1 MKSYII
7 ALSLCALLAA
17 PVVSAQVPR
26 IRTSAPPSKTAQRES
41 DVPAQTPAA
50 SGSSS
55 QSSQPSPAGSHSFSG
70 QMSSSA
76 ANSQSGS
83 TRSGARKGGEGI
95 KDRFMAV
102 KTNLA
107 YDAFAVLNVGFEIQ
121 VSKKFSVEIPVIW
134 SLWDWKQDMGLR
146 VVAVQPEARYWFGK
160 VGCGSAVGLNLG
172 LASYN
177 FRHDDIRY
185 QNTSGRPLVS
195 AALSYTYVLPI
206 DKHWNAEFSLAV
218 GYVNTRYNR
227 YFNIDNGALIN
238 TRDRNYFGP
247 TKVGISL
254 SYRLGK

>member
-1 MKSYII
+1 MRLYII

-17 PVVSAQVPR
+17 PAVSAQAPR
-26 IRTSAPPSKTAQRES
+26 IRTSAPPSKTAQREA
-41 DVPAQTPAA
+41 DTPAQTP
-50 SGSSS
+50 SSS
-55 QSSQPSPAGSHSFSG
+55 SSRTSSSA
-70 QMSSSA
+70 SSSA
-76 ANSQSGS
+76 ATSASTSG
-83 TRSGARKGGEGI
+83 TRPAARKESNGL
-95 KDRFMAV
+95 KNRFMAV

-107 YDAFAVLNVGFEIQ
+107 YDAFAVLNAGFEFQ
-121 VSKKFSVEIPVIW
+121 VSERFSVELPVIW

-146 VVAVQPEARYWFGK
+146 VVAVQPEARYWFGT
-160 VGCGSAVGLNLG
+160 VGRGSAVGVNLG

-185 QNTSGRPLVS
+185 QNVSGRPLVS
-195 AALSYTYVLPI
+195 AALSYTFVLPI

-218 GYVNTRYNR
+218 GYANMRYNR